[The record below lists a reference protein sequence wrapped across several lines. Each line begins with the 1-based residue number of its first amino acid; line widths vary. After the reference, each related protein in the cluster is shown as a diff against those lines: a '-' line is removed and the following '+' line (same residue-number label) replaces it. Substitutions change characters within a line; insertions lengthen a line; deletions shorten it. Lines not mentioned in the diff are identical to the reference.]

1 MIIPEISAA
10 VASARAIGDVFKGLV
25 SLSMDSRV
33 KEAVIAVIE
42 VQNITLQLQQPMFD
56 VLAKFENNRE
66 RLTNCAKS

>member
-25 SLSMDSRV
+25 SLGMDSRV

-42 VQNITLQLQQPMFD
+42 VQNITL
-56 VLAKFENNRE
+56 
-66 RLTNCAKS
+66 